1 MHSKSI
7 FDHEHAYHLRQRR
20 GFEAALADSPGAA
33 GEENQKRTNQRQN
46 MKTFVLSDESLNSQ
60 GFRVMTGGIDLSQF
74 EKNPVMLYD
83 HDSGRL
89 PLGWWENMRVEGGRL
104 LADAVFDQE
113 DEFAKKVEKK
123 VEQGI
128 IKCCSIGFKAVGFSD
143 DPALLLPGQRFE
155 TVTQS
160 LLLECSICA
169 IGANRNAMSLYDEAG
184 ERVELTE
191 ERMLS
196 AGFKKLTV
204 RKDTNNDVSMTEQE
218 IKALQDENKNLKEQ
232 MAELAKELQWLRKAA
247 AENHKKSIKDAI
259 DRALEDGRIEESSR
273 ECWEKLM
280 EADYDSAEKALGGM
294 QMRQSLSEMMK
305 SAKPGSQWTGKSWE
319 EIDKAGKL
327 SEFKEQDPEGFK
339 SLYFKTFGV
348 EYK

>member
-1 MHSKSI
+1 M
-7 FDHEHAYHLRQRR
+7 RM
-20 GFEAALADSPGAA
+20 
-33 GEENQKRTNQRQN
+33 GEENQKRTKQRQKK

-74 EKNPVMLYD
+74 EKNPVMLYA
-83 HDSGRL
+83 HDSDMLPIGR
-89 PLGWWENMRVEGGRL
+89 WENVRVEGDRL

-113 DEFAKKVEKK
+113 DEFAKKVENK

-128 IKCCSIGFKAVGFSD
+128 IKCCSIGFRAVGFSD

-184 ERVELTE
+184 ERMELTE

-196 AGFKKLTV
+196 VGFKKLTV
-204 RKDTNNDVSMTEQE
+204 RKDINNVSMTEEQ
-218 IKALQDENKNLKEQ
+218 IMALQEENKSLKEQ
-232 MAELAKELQWLRKAA
+232 MAEQATELQSLREAA
-247 AENHKKSIKDAI
+247 AENHKKQIKDAI
-259 DRALEDGRIEESSR
+259 DSALEEGRIEECSR

-280 EADYDSAEKALGGM
+280 DADYESAVKALEGL
-294 QMRQSLSEMMK
+294 QKRQSLSEMMK
-305 SAKPGSQWTGKSWE
+305 GAQTGSQWAGKSWE

-327 SEFKEQDPEGFK
+327 SEFKTQDPEGFK
-339 SLYFKTFGV
+339 TLYKNTFGV